1 MKIFK
6 MLFLLQ
12 NAFTCQ
18 FYTFSSTE
26 IYEQWYAAAV
36 GEETICSAEKQTHS
50 DYRYQHHQ

>member
-1 MKIFK
+1 